1 VTTSGAFVWTADR
14 RTVHWVC
21 SHTSTRRDTGRDI
34 LQMHRTGATEIAA
47 VQSVFLIADGTQ
59 THRHLCSA

>member
-34 LQMHRTGATEIAA
+34 SRMHRTGATEIAA
-47 VQSVFLIADGTQ
+47 DQSVFFI
-59 THRHLCSA
+59 C